1 LRHRKR
7 RRRFLPPDTA
17 FNAKIWEESMSS
29 RTIRR
34 SGRFLA
40 ALLAPAVALAV
51 SAAPAMAQKKDEL
64 VFASPILRQHF
75 DPTLMVATTDYLI
88 NDVVFD
94 GLLNLT
100 VNGKKPA
107 LATSWTV
114 SADGKQI
121 DFELRK
127 NVVFH
132 NGDPFTAEDVKF
144 TFEKILRPDNNHSY
158 RNGFTTALERVE
170 ILDTHKVRLVLK
182 NPWPA
187 FFTTARFGLQSI
199 VPKNYYEKVG
209 AKGFQEKPV
218 GTGPFKL
225 VEAKAGEWNRF
236 EAHDKYWGEVAHFK
250 TLVQRLVAEPF
261 TRYAMLEKGEA
272 DIVSGLTGALLE
284 KISTNKNIQ
293 LFSSKYASTAGIYFN
308 PDKFPEAK
316 DKRVRLAIGHAIN
329 LPQITKKILNGTC
342 EPASTIL
349 TPATFGYEPNKYKV
363 IPYDPAKAKALLKE
377 AGVAPGK
384 EVDFVLSTE
393 SLAPVPNAPQV
404 LEAIA
409 GDLEAVGFKVKRLPH
424 DTQAWFG
431 MMRGGKQP
439 AIYWGGASMSDDAGE
454 LLGGWYV
461 SNAVWTAGQV
471 RVPEYDKLYK
481 EQLETADGKARE
493 KMLAQF
499 AALEDQ
505 NKMALPLF
513 WCDASF
519 AATARIKTWKP
530 ATGTPYHLNFNNIQF
545 K

>member
-1 LRHRKR
+1 MSIAKTVAR
-7 RRRFLPPDTA
+7 RLERFL
-17 FNAKIWEESMSS
+17 
-29 RTIRR
+29 
-34 SGRFLA
+34 G
-40 ALLAPAVALAV
+40 LLLVSTAV
-51 SAAPAMAQKKDEL
+51 SGVLAHPAWSQTAGKDEV

-75 DPTLMVATTDYLI
+75 DPSLMVATTDYLI
-88 NDVVFD
+88 NDVMFD

-100 VNGKKPA
+100 VDGKKPA

-114 SADGKQI
+114 SPDGKQV
-121 DFELRK
+121 DFELRR

-158 RNGFTTALERVE
+158 RNGFVTALERVDV
-170 ILDTHKVRLVLK
+170 LGPHQVRLILK

-236 EAHDKYWGEVAHFK
+236 ETHDKYWGEVAPFK

-261 TRYAMLEKGEA
+261 TRYAMLERGEA
-272 DIVSGLTGALLE
+272 DIVSGLTGPLLE
-284 KISTNKNIQ
+284 RISTNRNIR

-308 PDKFPEAK
+308 PGKFTEAA
-316 DKRVRLAIGHAIN
+316 DKRVRLAVGHAIN
-329 LPQITKKILNGTC
+329 LQQITARILNGTC

-349 TPATFGYEPNKYKV
+349 TPATFGYEPKYKV
-363 IPYDPAKAKALLKE
+363 IPYDPAKARELLKE
-377 AGVAPGK
+377 AGVPPGR

-404 LEAIA
+404 LEAVA
-409 GDLEAVGFKVKRLPH
+409 GDLEAVGLKIKRLPH

-439 AIYWGGASMSDDAGE
+439 GIYWGGASMSDDAGE

-461 SNAVWTAGQV
+461 SNSVWTAGQIK
-471 RVPEYDKLYK
+471 VPDYDRIYK
-481 EQLETADGKARE
+481 EQLQTASSEERE
-493 KMLAQF
+493 KLLAQF
-499 AALEDQ
+499 AALEDE
-505 NKMALPLF
+505 NKMALPF
-513 WCDASF
+513 IWCDASF
-519 AATARIKTWKP
+519 AASARIETWKP
-530 ATGTPYHLNFNNIQF
+530 AVGSPYHLNFNTI
-545 K
+545 KLTK

>member
-1 LRHRKR
+1 MFKARPSSFSLTKR
-7 RRRFLPPDTA
+7 
-17 FNAKIWEESMSS
+17 
-29 RTIRR
+29 
-34 SGRFLA
+34 
-40 ALLAPAVALAV
+40 LLAPALLITALAG
-51 SAAPAMAQKKDEL
+51 PALAQNAGKSEL

-100 VNGKKPA
+100 VDGKKPA

-114 SADGKQI
+114 SPDGKQV

-158 RNGFTTALERVE
+158 RNGFTGALERVDV
-170 ILDTHKVRLVLK
+170 IGPHHARLILK

-236 EAHDKYWGEVAHFK
+236 ETNDKYWGEVAHFK
-250 TLVQRLVAEPF
+250 FLMQRLVAEPF

-272 DIVSGLTGALLE
+272 DIVSGLTGPLLE
-284 KISTNKNIQ
+284 KISSNKNIR
-293 LFSSKYASTAGIYFN
+293 LFSSKYASTAGLYFN
-308 PDKFPEAK
+308 TAKFPEAA
-316 DKRVRLAIGHAIN
+316 DRRVRQAIGYAIN

-349 TPATFGYEPNKYKV
+349 TPATFGYEAKYKV

-409 GDLEAVGFKVKRLPH
+409 GDLEAVGFKIKRIPH

-439 AIYWGGASMSDDAGE
+439 GIYWGGASMSDDAGE

-461 SNAVWTAGQV
+461 SNAVWTAGQIK
-471 RVPEYDKLYK
+471 VPEYDSLYK
-481 EQLETADGKARE
+481 AQLETASGKERE
-493 KMLAQF
+493 KMLAKF
-499 AALEDQ
+499 AALEDH
-505 NKMALPLF
+505 NKMALPLI

-519 AATARIKTWKP
+519 AATDRIKSWKP